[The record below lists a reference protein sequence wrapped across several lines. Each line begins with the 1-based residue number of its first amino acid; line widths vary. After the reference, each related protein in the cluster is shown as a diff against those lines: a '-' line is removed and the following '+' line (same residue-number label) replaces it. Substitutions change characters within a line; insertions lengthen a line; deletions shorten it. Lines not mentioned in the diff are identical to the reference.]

1 MTPTTTSTAPRPAA
15 DRVAD
20 GAAWL
25 DLHQPG
31 WTALVDVDL
40 LQLDD
45 PEECVLGQ
53 VFGDYRRVD
62 LLTLG
67 EAIEYGFESFEV
79 FDVEP
84 GGGADYQAL
93 DADYDA
99 LEDAWQDLIGRRH
112 ADAREARVSP

>member
-1 MTPTTTSTAPRPAA
+1 MREPHDLHSLEGFVTSSTSTISAAPRPPAA
-15 DRVAD
+15 RVAA

-25 DLHQPG
+25 DLHRPG
-31 WTALVDVDL
+31 WIGLVDVDL

-67 EAIEYGFESFEV
+67 EAIEYGFEAAEV
-79 FDVEP
+79 LAAVDAEEQD
-84 GGGADYQAL
+84 AAARI

-99 LEDAWQDLIGRRH
+99 LED
-112 ADAREARVSP
+112 